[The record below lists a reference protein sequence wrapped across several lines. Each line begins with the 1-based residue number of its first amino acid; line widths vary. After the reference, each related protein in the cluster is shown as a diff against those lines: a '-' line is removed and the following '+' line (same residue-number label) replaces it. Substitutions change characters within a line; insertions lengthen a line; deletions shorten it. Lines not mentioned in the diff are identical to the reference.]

1 MHSPVRRRVVFLV
14 LAAAVVFLGIEAIEV
29 VIANQSL
36 PSAVRFAALHS
47 VGAIVF
53 GALSIVAVIAAVVL
67 EPRWVVTLI
76 AACVAAAAV
85 ALLLV

>member
-1 MHSPVRRRVVFLV
+1 MHSPGRRRVVFLLIAV
-14 LAAAVVFLGIEAIEV
+14 GVVFLGIEAVEA
-29 VIANQSL
+29 VIANQTL
-36 PSAVRFAALHS
+36 PSALRFAALHS

-67 EPRWVVTLI
+67 ERRWLVTLI